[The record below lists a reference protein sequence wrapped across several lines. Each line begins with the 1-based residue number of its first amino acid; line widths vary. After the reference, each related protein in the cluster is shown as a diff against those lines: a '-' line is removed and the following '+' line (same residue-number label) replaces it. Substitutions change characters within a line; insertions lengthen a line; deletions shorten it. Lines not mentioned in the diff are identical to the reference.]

1 MKFALRVEKKAA
13 SIDDLNILLVEQEI
27 FKPQPGHALIEVK
40 SAAINPS
47 DVKAAMGLMPQAVF
61 PRTPGRDFAGV
72 VIEGP
77 AEWLGK
83 EIFGSAGDVGITR
96 DGSHASYLSLPVSAL
111 YERPMNISIEEA
123 GAIGV
128 PFVTA
133 YQGYLRSGL
142 PQAGMTVVVMGANGK
157 VGQAAVQIA
166 SMLGAQVIAVQRHH
180 SQLEGYSCA
189 PVSVINA
196 SNLSPDELAAR
207 IRDLSGQK
215 GGNIIYNTVG
225 SPYFEAAN
233 NSLAKGGVQIFI
245 ATQDRAIPFD
255 IFAFYRGMHT
265 YVGIDTLAMDCA
277 DSGKLLHTL
286 KPAFESGKL
295 KPFSVDQV
303 FTLEQAKEAYRLV
316 LSGSPKRVVFK
327 LP

>member
-166 SMLGAQVIAVQRHH
+166 SMLGAQVIAVQR
-180 SQLEGYSCA
+180 SAQLEGYACT
-189 PVSVINA
+189 PVTVINA
-196 SNLSPDELAAR
+196 SSLSPDELAAR

-233 NSLAKGGVQIFI
+233 KSLAKGGVQIFI

-255 IFAFYRGMHT
+255 IFTFYRGMHT
-265 YVGIDTLAMDCA
+265 YVGIDTLAMDCT
-277 DSGKLLHTL
+277 DSGKLLHAL

-295 KPFSVDQV
+295 KPFYVDQV

>member
-1 MKFALRVEKKAA
+1 MKLALRIEKKAA
-13 SIDDLNILLVEQEI
+13 SIEDLNILLIEQEI
-27 FKPQPGHALIEVK
+27 LKTQPGYALIEVK

-47 DVKAAMGLMPQAVF
+47 DVKAAMGIMPQAVF
-61 PRTPGRDFAGV
+61 PRTPGRDFAGI
-72 VIEGP
+72 VIDGP
-77 AEWLGK
+77 SEWIGK
-83 EIFGSAGDVGITR
+83 EVFGSAGDIGITQ

-166 SMLGAQVIAVQRHH
+166 SMLGAQVIAVQRSSH
-180 SQLEGYSCA
+180 LEGYSCV
-189 PVSVINA
+189 PVSVIDS

-207 IRDLSGQK
+207 IRELSAQK
-215 GGNIIYNTVG
+215 GGNIVYNTVG

-233 NSLAKGGVQIFI
+233 KSLAKGGVQIFI
-245 ATQDRAIPFD
+245 ATQDREVPFD

-265 YVGIDTLAMDCA
+265 YVGIDSLAINCT
-277 DSGKLLHTL
+277 DSGKLLHAL
-286 KPAFESGKL
+286 KPGFEGGRL
-295 KPFSVDQV
+295 RPFAVDQV
-303 FTLEQAKEAYRLV
+303 FALEQAKEAYRLV

-327 LP
+327 LT

>member
-1 MKFALRVEKKAA
+1 MKSALRIEQKAT
-13 SIDDLNILLVEQEI
+13 SIDDLNIQLVEQSI
-27 FKPQPGHALIEVK
+27 FKPSVGHALIEVK

-61 PRTPGRDFAGV
+61 PRVPGRDFSGV
-72 VIEGP
+72 VIDGP

-83 EIFGSAGDVGITR
+83 EVFGSAGDIGITR
-96 DGSHASYLSLPVSAL
+96 DGSHASYLSLPVAAL
-111 YERPMNISIEEA
+111 FERPMNISIEEA

-128 PFVTA
+128 PYVTA
-133 YQGYLRSGL
+133 YQGYLRGGL

-166 SMLGAQVIAVQRHH
+166 AMLGAQVIAVQRSSHF
-180 SQLEGYSCA
+180 EGYSCL

-196 SNLSPDELAAR
+196 SNLSPDELASR
-207 IRDLSGQK
+207 VRELTEQK

-233 NSLAKGGVQIFI
+233 KSLAKGGVQIFI
-245 ATQDRAIPFD
+245 ATQDRAVSFD

-265 YVGIDTLAMDCA
+265 YVGIDTLAMDCTA
-277 DSGKLLHTL
+277 SSKLLHAL
-286 KPAFESGKL
+286 KPGFEDGRL
-295 KPFSVDQV
+295 KPFSVDQI
-303 FTLEQAKEAYRLV
+303 FSLEQANEAYRLV

-327 LP
+327 LS